1 MCFHYSIKKS
11 KKQIEKHFNAQFEES
26 PLFEPTQHVN
36 AFSHPFMPI
45 ITNDKS
51 DTIQLFKWGLIPNWV
66 KEKERANEISKMTLN
81 ARVETVKEKPSFK
94 DVVKSQRCLV
104 IADGFYEW
112 QTDGK
117 KKIKYFIEHAEK
129 PLFAFAGIW
138 NSWTDKQTGEI
149 ENTFSIL
156 TQKANSFMAK
166 IHNIKKRQP
175 IILQHEREWIDFSE
189 VKKTASICFDNKF
202 IANEII
208 S

>member
-1 MCFHYSIKKS
+1 MCFHYSIKKT
-11 KKQIEKHFNAQFEES
+11 KKQIENHFNVQFEES
-26 PLFEPTQHVN
+26 TLFEPTQHAN
-36 AFSHPFMPI
+36 AFTHPLMPI
-45 ITNDKS
+45 ITNDKP

-66 KEKERANEISKMTLN
+66 KEKERAKEISNMTLN

-94 DVVKSQRCLV
+94 EAIKSQRCLV

-112 QTDGK
+112 KTEGK
-117 KKIKYFIEHAEK
+117 RKTKYFIEHAEK

-138 NSWTDKQTGEI
+138 NSWANKQTGEI

-175 IILQHEREWIDFSE
+175 IILQHEREWMDFSE

-202 IANEII
+202 VANEII
-208 S
+208 K

>member
-1 MCFHYSIKKS
+1 MCFHYSIKKP
-11 KKQIEKHFNAQFEES
+11 KKQIEKRFNAQFEDFT
-26 PLFEPTQHVN
+26 LFEPTQHAN
-36 AFSHPFMPI
+36 AFTHPLMPI
-45 ITNDKS
+45 ITNDKP

-66 KEKERANEISKMTLN
+66 KDKERAKEISNMTLN

-94 DVVKSQRCLV
+94 EAIKSQRCLV

-112 QTDGK
+112 KTEEK
-117 KKIKYFIEHAEK
+117 RKTKYFIEHAEK

-138 NSWTDKQTGEI
+138 NSWANKQTGEI

-175 IILQHEREWIDFSE
+175 IILQHEREWMDFSE

-202 IANEII
+202 VANEII
-208 S
+208 R